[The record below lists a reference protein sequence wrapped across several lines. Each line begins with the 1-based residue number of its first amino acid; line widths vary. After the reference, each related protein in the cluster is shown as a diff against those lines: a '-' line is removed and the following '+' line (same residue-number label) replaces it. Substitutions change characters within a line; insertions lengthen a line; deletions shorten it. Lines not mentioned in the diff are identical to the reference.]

1 MSVYLGDQGVIQ
13 LRRTGQPV
21 GFCLEPADVDVDA
34 KRISVEFGGP
44 CPFITGDQVE
54 VRRVDAGDLELLA
67 GVTGEQ
73 DVTRWAHVD
82 DAGGIRF
89 YDSYSLAV
97 SGGKASAL
105 DLVLPS
111 GVQDITLDVVNL
123 RSKCVAQMRSWEIT
137 TERET
142 VDTTTLGEQY
152 RFRYDEGLI
161 SGQGRIT
168 AIWDY
173 KYTQCEDSEDIANS
187 ELAHYFSQLVIRFKE
202 GSKFKGLFYI
212 YQSQSESVWYDC
224 DCIVTSVGMSFAPEF
239 VIDSRIEFVT
249 TGMVQLRQG
258 NLPSYLTQEILPPNL
273 LNLEEGPGSIE
284 IESGLD

>member
-1 MSVYLGDQGVIQ
+1 MSVYLGEQGVVQ
-13 LRRTGQPV
+13 LCRTGEPV
-21 GFCLEPADVDVDA
+21 GFCLEPADVNVTA

-44 CPFITGDQVE
+44 CPFITGDHVE
-54 VRRVDAGDLELLA
+54 VKRVDAGDLELIA
-67 GVTGEQ
+67 GVTGEK
-73 DVTRWAHVD
+73 DVTRWVHID
-82 DAGGIRF
+82 NAGGIRF
-89 YDSYSLAV
+89 YDSYALAV
-97 SGGKASAL
+97 SGDKASAL

-111 GVQDITLDVVNL
+111 GIQDVTLDVVNL
-123 RSKCVAQMRSWEIT
+123 RGKCLAQMRSWEIT

-173 KYTQCEDSEDIANS
+173 KFTQCEDSGDIAKS
-187 ELAHYFSQLVIRFKE
+187 ELAHYFSELVIRFKE

-212 YQSQSESVWYDC
+212 YYSDSESVWYDC
-224 DCIVTSVGMSFAPEF
+224 DCIVTSVGMSFAPGS

-249 TGMVQLRQG
+249 TGMVQLKQG
-258 NLPSYLTQEILPPNL
+258 ALPSFLTQEIAPPNL
-273 LNLEEGPGSIE
+273 LNLEEGPGAIE
-284 IESGLD
+284 IESDLD